1 MIEAIKKLLQKDSDS
16 DKSAPGAGK
25 QQLIRLAAAVL
36 FVEVMHA
43 DHKIDKREQ
52 QIVRQALQESFSL
65 SSHEADDLLQ
75 LAEERV
81 KNVTSLHEFTSL
93 LHGRLTNEEKVML
106 LEQIWRVVLADNDVD
121 KYEEHLVRR
130 IAELLYIKHSDYIRA
145 KLNAETEME

>member
-1 MIEAIKKLLQKDSDS
+1 MIEAIKKLLQKDNDS
-16 DKSAPGAGK
+16 NQSAAGLDK
-25 QQLIRLAAAVL
+25 QQLIKLAAAVL

-43 DHKIDKREQ
+43 DHKVDKREQ
-52 QIVRQALQESFSL
+52 QVVKQALQESFSL
-65 SSHEADDLLQ
+65 SSHEAEELLQ

-81 KNVTSLHEFTSL
+81 KDVTSLHEFTSL

-130 IAELLYIKHSDYIRA
+130 IAELLYIKHGDYIRA
-145 KLNAETEME
+145 KLNAEAEME